1 MYCTLWE
8 ECNQPQCPHR
18 SWRERTAALMW
29 YYSPTIKTRA
39 NTYDFWLSSHYM
51 ENTIAIYSY
60 STPWALFPQKLCFA
74 PEFFV
79 LISSH
84 CSTQIWRMR
93 NGGSWCIYFLNY
105 IISYFTIQP
114 KRQLWGG
121 GDHTRKLRGRDITV
135 SLSVKVKPLSVFV
148 SSL

>member
-1 MYCTLWE
+1 MYSTLWE
-8 ECNQPQCPHR
+8 ECKQTHYPVPPQKLKGKDYN
-18 SWRERTAALMW
+18 SDVILKSNNSKKLI
-29 YYSPTIKTRA
+29 YQVRA

-60 STPWALFPQKLCFA
+60 STPWALFPQKWCFA

-93 NGGSWCIYFLNY
+93 NGGSWFIYFLNY

-121 GDHTRKLRGRDITV
+121 ATTPENWGDVT
-135 SLSVKVKPLSVFV
+135 
-148 SSL
+148 